1 MEKFRSRRFCLLLY
15 TSEDESHI
23 KALEYI
29 KNNYENYAFIIHDK
43 DLNNDGELKKP
54 HTHIVLEFNNARWS
68 SSIAEELGILP
79 NYLQNCNNF
88 EKALDYLIHFNDD
101 TKYQYSID
109 EVKGNLKK
117 QLIKSINSFGK
128 DENEVVKDII
138 NIIKNTNDI
147 IELEEFAIN
156 MCNSGYYSYFRRSL
170 SLFYK
175 IIENHNNKFIYD
187 LEFNN
192 STSHN

>member
-29 KNNYENYAFIIHDK
+29 KNNYESYAYIVHDK
-43 DLNNDGELKKP
+43 DTNKDNELKKA

-68 SSIAEELGILP
+68 SSLAEELGITP
-79 NYLQNCNNF
+79 NYLQNCKNF

-101 TKYQYSID
+101 TKYQYDIS

-117 QLIKSINSFGK
+117 QLIKQMNSFNK
-128 DENEVVKDII
+128 DENEIVKE
-138 NIIKNTNDI
+138 I
-147 IELEEFAIN
+147 IEMIN
-156 MCNSGYYSYFRRSL
+156 NSDLIDVSTFVKIMCDWGYYSYFRRSL
-170 SLFYK
+170 GLFLRL
-175 IIENHNNKFIYD
+175 IDNHNITAEKCY
-187 LEFNN
+187 EKT
-192 STSHN
+192 TSHN

>member
-29 KNNYENYAFIIHDK
+29 KNNYENYAYIVHDK
-43 DLNNDGELKKP
+43 DTNKDNKLKKP

-68 SSIAEELGILP
+68 SSLAEELGIIP
-79 NYLQNCNNF
+79 NYLQNCKNF

-101 TKYQYSID
+101 TKYQYSIN

-117 QLIKSINSFGK
+117 QLIKQMNSFNK
-128 DENEVVKDII
+128 DENEIVKE
-138 NIIKNTNDI
+138 I
-147 IELEEFAIN
+147 IEMIN
-156 MCNSGYYSYFRRSL
+156 NSDLIDVSTFVKIMCDWGYYSYFRRSL
-170 SLFYK
+170 GLFLRL
-175 IIENHNNKFIYD
+175 IDNHNITAEKCY
-187 LEFNN
+187 EKT
-192 STSHN
+192 TSHN